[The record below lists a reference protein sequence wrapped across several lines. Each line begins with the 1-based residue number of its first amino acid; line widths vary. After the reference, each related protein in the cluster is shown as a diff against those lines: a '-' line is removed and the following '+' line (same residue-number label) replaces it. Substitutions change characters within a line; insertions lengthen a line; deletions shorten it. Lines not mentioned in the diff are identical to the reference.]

1 MQVAHGVAFTG
12 RLDTYMI
19 GSGLVAVA
27 ATTAGA
33 AALPGHRRIFRP
45 FLVVLLA
52 HQLAQRL
59 VREVAPQATA
69 WRAALRVS

>member
-52 HQLAQRL
+52 H
-59 VREVAPQATA
+59 
-69 WRAALRVS
+69 WRSA